1 MLAEPESWL
10 FSVKTFAAAM
20 LALTV
25 CLWLDLSRPYWAV
38 ATVYI
43 ASQPLSGA
51 TRSKAVFRA
60 LGTLIGSAAAIVIV
74 PNLASAPALL
84 VLAMALWSALCLYLA
99 LLDRTPRS
107 YVFML
112 AGYTAALIGFPTVDA
127 PGAIFDIA
135 LARTEEILIGILCA
149 ALVSSVVFPR
159 RVGPVVARRLKNW
172 FHHADISAS
181 DALRLEHGRSTDTHR
196 LRLAAD
202 TVEIENLASFLSFDA
217 TKDAFAT
224 QWVRQ
229 LQPRMLMLL
238 PILSSLSDRLG
249 ELVAQGGPSKPV
261 GALIARARLW
271 LEDSQPHDASALER
285 LRDDIGAEI
294 GSHRAGGLWRDLIE
308 LSFLLRLKDLVD
320 LRADCA
326 ALAAAVERGSASLSA
341 PLLFPIEGRIAR
353 VRHYDHGM
361 AAFAAGV
368 SAIAIVICCAFWIF
382 AGWADGG
389 SAAMMAAVATSLF
402 AAQDDPSPSVTQF
415 AKLAAASIPIA
426 AFYLFA
432 VLPNI
437 HTIETLV
444 LTLAP
449 AFLAFGLLIATP
461 RAALIGLSL
470 AVNSAS
476 LMALQETYAVDGAAF
491 MNSGIAMVLGMGL
504 AAVASAVLITL
515 GAEWG
520 VWRIA
525 RANRATLADAANST
539 TANEE
544 AKIAGLMFDR
554 MLLLAPRAAAAGHTM
569 PDVLRELRAGFNILD
584 LHRAQRLLPPYSR
597 RRVDAL
603 MMKLTKHYRLG
614 AEPSAGL
621 LLSINRALVAIRD
634 EDIQNRDAVLGLVGL
649 RRSLFP
655 DAPPPSPPHLLEAA
669 A

>member
-1 MLAEPESWL
+1 
-10 FSVKTFAAAM
+10 
-20 LALTV
+20 
-25 CLWLDLSRPYWAV
+25 
-38 ATVYI
+38 
-43 ASQPLSGA
+43 
-51 TRSKAVFRA
+51 
-60 LGTLIGSAAAIVIV
+60 
-74 PNLASAPALL
+74 
-84 VLAMALWSALCLYLA
+84 
-99 LLDRTPRS
+99 
-107 YVFML
+107 
-112 AGYTAALIGFPTVDA
+112 
-127 PGAIFDIA
+127 
-135 LARTEEILIGILCA
+135 
-149 ALVSSVVFPR
+149 
-159 RVGPVVARRLKNW
+159 
-172 FHHADISAS
+172 
-181 DALRLEHGRSTDTHR
+181 
-196 LRLAAD
+196 
-202 TVEIENLASFLSFDA
+202 
-217 TKDAFAT
+217 
-224 QWVRQ
+224 
-229 LQPRMLMLL
+229 
-238 PILSSLSDRLG
+238 
-249 ELVAQGGPSKPV
+249 
-261 GALIARARLW
+261 
-271 LEDSQPHDASALER
+271 
-285 LRDDIGAEI
+285 
-294 GSHRAGGLWRDLIE
+294 
-308 LSFLLRLKDLVD
+308 
-320 LRADCA
+320 
-326 ALAAAVERGSASLSA
+326 
-341 PLLFPIEGRIAR
+341 
-353 VRHYDHGM
+353 
-361 AAFAAGV
+361 
-368 SAIAIVICCAFWIF
+368 
-382 AGWADGG
+382 
-389 SAAMMAAVATSLF
+389 MMAAVATSFF

-525 RANRATLADAANST
+525 RANRATLADAANTT